1 MWAEDGVYRGVKST
15 KFVSARA
22 IVGITNYSKRGQKG
36 TFRYSLGTVWVHLGT
51 VQVHF
56 GTFRV
61 LRWAVF
67 ACLIAPARFLH
78 SAGCEFL
85 AKNVKKQGKNAR
97 FGQNSAEFTR
107 F

>member
-1 MWAEDGVYRGVKST
+1 MGGIGECEGIGVGGVKST
-15 KFVSARA
+15 KFVLARA
-22 IVGITNYSKRGQKG
+22 IVGTTNYSKRGQKG
-36 TFRYSLGTVWVHLGT
+36 TFQVHLGT
-51 VQVHF
+51 VWEHL

-61 LRWAVF
+61 LRWVVF

-85 AKNVKKQGKNAR
+85 AKNVKKQGENAH